1 MEVLGNVNTAFV
13 LSWSY
18 LFIQGTTIFI
28 KNQGVKGGAI
38 SLYSESAIF
47 LSDMTYL
54 HFKSNNAI
62 VGGALYVQVQG
73 PTIPG
78 WISPERNLYKCYFQ
92 FYQTSKKAFRG
103 KVMFEDNNALKNDGN
118 AIFSNSLETCQESRS
133 DNFSKILTSWS
144 NFNFSGNSF
153 TDNAAVRTIV
163 NESDLDDIQP

>member
-73 PTIPG
+73 PIFPDG
-78 WISPERNLYKCYFQ
+78 FPPNEIFI
-92 FYQTSKKAFRG
+92 
-103 KVMFEDNNALKNDGN
+103 NATFSSTKHQRKHLEVRSCLK
-118 AIFSNSLETCQESRS
+118 ITML
-133 DNFSKILTSWS
+133 
-144 NFNFSGNSF
+144 
-153 TDNAAVRTIV
+153 
-163 NESDLDDIQP
+163 